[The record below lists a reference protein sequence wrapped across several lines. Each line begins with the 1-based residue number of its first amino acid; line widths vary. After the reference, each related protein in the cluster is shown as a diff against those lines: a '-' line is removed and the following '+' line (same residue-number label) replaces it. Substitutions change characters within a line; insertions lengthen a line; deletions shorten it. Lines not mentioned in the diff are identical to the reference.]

1 MQTHVQHRKGATFGT
16 SHNGGQIVR
25 VEPTDGQASFDE
37 WMPDAFTVP
46 LTTGYPGVDI
56 GRGYRAPAV
65 QQAAGVTYRQL
76 DYWARTNLLVP
87 SIRSAAGSGSQRLYS
102 FADVVAVRVIKRLLD
117 TGVSL
122 QNVRIAVDHLR
133 TRGQDDLATLTL
145 VCDGVSVYECTTDDE
160 IVDLLRGGQGVF
172 GIAIG
177 HTATDV
183 AAVVRHLPSVDVAD
197 STDTSGAIEVSRSD
211 SDAVTGDD
219 TDELSLRRS
228 RRSA

>member
-1 MQTHVQHRKGATFGT
+1 MTAD
-16 SHNGGQIVR
+16 SA
-25 VEPTDGQASFDE
+25 DGQTSFDE
-37 WMPDAFTVP
+37 WMPEAFTVP
-46 LTTGYPGVDI
+46 ITTSYAGVDA
-56 GRGYRAPAV
+56 GLGYRAPAV

-76 DYWARTNLLVP
+76 DYWARTGLIEP

-102 FADVVAVRVIKRLLD
+102 FTDVVTVQVIKRLLD

-133 TRGQDDLATLTL
+133 ARGQDDLATLTL
-145 VCDGVSVYECTTDDE
+145 VCDGVSVYECTTDEE

-183 AAVVRHLPSVDVAD
+183 AAVVRHLPSVKAADTVAD
-197 STDTSGAIEVSRSD
+197 DVTRRHSN
-211 SDAVTGDD
+211 DAAEDFLDD
-219 TDELSLRRS
+219 LSVRRA

>member
-1 MQTHVQHRKGATFGT
+1 MKVGE
-16 SHNGGQIVR
+16 IVTA
-25 VEPTDGQASFDE
+25 ELTDGQASFDE
-37 WMPDAFTVP
+37 WMPEAFTVP
-46 LTTGYPGVDI
+46 PTANYAGV
-56 GRGYRAPAV
+56 GAGLGYRAPAV

-76 DYWARTNLLVP
+76 DYWARTGLIEP

-102 FADVVAVRVIKRLLD
+102 FADVVTVRVIKRLLD

-133 TRGQDDLATLTL
+133 ARGRADLATLTL
-145 VCDGVSVYECTTDDE
+145 VCDGVSVYECTTDEE

-183 AAVVRHLPSVDVAD
+183 AAVVRHLPSVKAADTVAND
-197 STDTSGAIEVSRSD
+197 ATRSD
-211 SDAVTGDD
+211 SNTVTGDVSD
-219 TDELSLRRS
+219 DLSARRA
-228 RRSA
+228 RLSA

>member
-1 MQTHVQHRKGATFGT
+1 MTAD
-16 SHNGGQIVR
+16 SA
-25 VEPTDGQASFDE
+25 DGQASFDE
-37 WMPDAFTVP
+37 WMPEAFTVP
-46 LTTGYPGVDI
+46 VATSYAGVDA
-56 GRGYRAPAV
+56 GLGYRAPAV

-76 DYWARTNLLVP
+76 DYWARTALIEP

-102 FADVVAVRVIKRLLD
+102 FTDVVTVRVIKRLLD

-133 TRGQDDLATLTL
+133 ARGQDGLASLTL
-145 VCDGVSVYECTTDDE
+145 VCDGVSVYECTTDEE

-183 AAVVRHLPSVDVAD
+183 AAVVRHLPSVKAADTLADDV
-197 STDTSGAIEVSRSD
+197 TRSH
-211 SDAVTGDD
+211 SNSAAEGVLDD
-219 TDELSLRRS
+219 LSVRRA

>member
-1 MQTHVQHRKGATFGT
+1 MTAD
-16 SHNGGQIVR
+16 SA
-25 VEPTDGQASFDE
+25 DGQASFDE
-37 WMPDAFTVP
+37 WMPESFTVP
-46 LTTGYPGVDI
+46 VATSYAGVDA
-56 GRGYRAPAV
+56 GLGYRAPAV

-76 DYWARTNLLVP
+76 DYWARTALIEP

-102 FADVVAVRVIKRLLD
+102 FTDVVTVRVIKRLLD

-133 TRGQDDLATLTL
+133 ARGQDGLASLTL
-145 VCDGVSVYECTTDDE
+145 VCDGVSVYECTTDEE
-160 IVDLLRGGQGVF
+160 ILDLLRGGQGVF

-183 AAVVRHLPSVDVAD
+183 AAVVRHLPSVKTADTLADDV
-197 STDTSGAIEVSRSD
+197 TRSH
-211 SDAVTGDD
+211 SNSAAEGVLDD
-219 TDELSLRRS
+219 LSVRRA

>member
-1 MQTHVQHRKGATFGT
+1 MTAD
-16 SHNGGQIVR
+16 SA
-25 VEPTDGQASFDE
+25 DGQASFDE
-37 WMPDAFTVP
+37 WMPEAFTVP
-46 LTTGYPGVDI
+46 VATSYAGVDA
-56 GRGYRAPAV
+56 GLGYRAPAV

-76 DYWARTNLLVP
+76 DYWARTALIEP

-102 FADVVAVRVIKRLLD
+102 FTDVVTVRVIKRLLD

-133 TRGQDDLATLTL
+133 ARGQDGLASLTL
-145 VCDGVSVYECTTDDE
+145 VCDGMSVYECTTDEE

-183 AAVVRHLPSVDVAD
+183 AAVVRHLPSVKAADTLADDV
-197 STDTSGAIEVSRSD
+197 TRSH
-211 SDAVTGDD
+211 SNSAAEGVLDD
-219 TDELSLRRS
+219 LSVRRA

>member
-1 MQTHVQHRKGATFGT
+1 MTAD
-16 SHNGGQIVR
+16 SA
-25 VEPTDGQASFDE
+25 DGQTSFDE
-37 WMPDAFTVP
+37 WMPEAFTVP
-46 LTTGYPGVDI
+46 ITTSYAGVDA
-56 GRGYRAPAV
+56 GLGYRAPAV

-76 DYWARTNLLVP
+76 DYWARTGLIEP

-102 FADVVAVRVIKRLLD
+102 FTDVVTVRVIKRLLD

-133 TRGQDDLATLTL
+133 ARGQDDLATLTL
-145 VCDGVSVYECTTDDE
+145 VCDGVSVYECTTDEE

-183 AAVVRHLPSVDVAD
+183 AAVVRHLPSVKAADTVAD
-197 STDTSGAIEVSRSD
+197 DVTRRHSN
-211 SDAVTGDD
+211 DAAEDFLDD
-219 TDELSLRRS
+219 LSVRRA

>member
-1 MQTHVQHRKGATFGT
+1 MKAD
-16 SHNGGQIVR
+16 SA
-25 VEPTDGQASFDE
+25 DGQTSFDE
-37 WMPDAFTVP
+37 WMPEAFTAPV
-46 LTTGYPGVDI
+46 TTSYASVDA
-56 GRGYRAPAV
+56 GLGYRAPAV

-76 DYWARTNLLVP
+76 DYWARTGLIEP

-102 FADVVAVRVIKRLLD
+102 FTDVVTVRVIKRLLD

-133 TRGQDDLATLTL
+133 ARGQDDLASLTL
-145 VCDGVSVYECTTDDE
+145 VCDGVSVYECTTDEE

-183 AAVVRHLPSVDVAD
+183 AAVVRHLPSVKAADTLADDV
-197 STDTSGAIEVSRSD
+197 TRSHGN
-211 SDAVTGDD
+211 SAAGNVLDD
-219 TDELSLRRS
+219 LSVRRA

>member
-1 MQTHVQHRKGATFGT
+1 MTAD
-16 SHNGGQIVR
+16 SA
-25 VEPTDGQASFDE
+25 DGQTSFDE
-37 WMPDAFTVP
+37 WMPEAFTVP
-46 LTTGYPGVDI
+46 IATSYAGVDA
-56 GRGYRAPAV
+56 GLGYRAPAV

-76 DYWARTNLLVP
+76 DYWARTGLIEP

-102 FADVVAVRVIKRLLD
+102 FTDVVTVRVIKRLLD

-133 TRGQDDLATLTL
+133 ARGQDDLATLTL
-145 VCDGVSVYECTTDDE
+145 VCDGVSVYECTTDEE

-183 AAVVRHLPSVDVAD
+183 AAVVRHLPSVKAADTVAD
-197 STDTSGAIEVSRSD
+197 DVTRRHSN
-211 SDAVTGDD
+211 DAAEDFLDD
-219 TDELSLRRS
+219 LSVRRA

>member
-1 MQTHVQHRKGATFGT
+1 MTAD
-16 SHNGGQIVR
+16 SA
-25 VEPTDGQASFDE
+25 DGQTSFDE
-37 WMPDAFTVP
+37 WMPEAFTVP
-46 LTTGYPGVDI
+46 ITTSYAGVDA
-56 GRGYRAPAV
+56 GLGYRAPAV

-76 DYWARTNLLVP
+76 DYWARTGLIEP

-102 FADVVAVRVIKRLLD
+102 FTDVVTVRVIKRLLD

-133 TRGQDDLATLTL
+133 ARGQDDLGTLTL
-145 VCDGVSVYECTTDDE
+145 VCDGVSVYECTTDEE

-183 AAVVRHLPSVDVAD
+183 AAVVRHLPSVKAADTVAD
-197 STDTSGAIEVSRSD
+197 D
-211 SDAVTGDD
+211 VTRRHVNSAAGDVLD
-219 TDELSLRRS
+219 DLSVRRA

>member
-1 MQTHVQHRKGATFGT
+1 VTAD
-16 SHNGGQIVR
+16 SA
-25 VEPTDGQASFDE
+25 DGQASFDE
-37 WMPDAFTVP
+37 WMPEAFTVP
-46 LTTGYPGVDI
+46 VATSYAGVDA
-56 GRGYRAPAV
+56 GLGYRAPAV

-76 DYWARTNLLVP
+76 DYWARTALIEP

-102 FADVVAVRVIKRLLD
+102 FTDVVTVRVIKRLLD

-133 TRGQDDLATLTL
+133 ARGQDGLASLTL
-145 VCDGVSVYECTTDDE
+145 VCDGMSVYECTTDEE

-183 AAVVRHLPSVDVAD
+183 AAVVRHLPSVKAADTLADDV
-197 STDTSGAIEVSRSD
+197 TRSH
-211 SDAVTGDD
+211 SNSAAEGVLDD
-219 TDELSLRRS
+219 LSVRRA

>member
-1 MQTHVQHRKGATFGT
+1 
-16 SHNGGQIVR
+16 
-25 VEPTDGQASFDE
+25 
-37 WMPDAFTVP
+37 MPEAFTVP
-46 LTTGYPGVDI
+46 LTNSYAGIDA
-56 GRGYRAPAV
+56 GRGYRVPAV

-76 DYWARTNLLVP
+76 DYWARTGLMVP

-102 FADVVAVRVIKRLLD
+102 FADVVAVRVVKRLLD

-133 TRGQDDLATLTL
+133 AHGQDDLATLTL

-183 AAVVRHLPSVDVAD
+183 AAVVRHLPSVDATEDAD
-197 STDTSGAIEVSRSD
+197 VGPGA
-211 SDAVTGDD
+211 
-219 TDELSLRRS
+219 DELSLHRA

>member
-1 MQTHVQHRKGATFGT
+1 MTAD
-16 SHNGGQIVR
+16 SA
-25 VEPTDGQASFDE
+25 DGQTSFDE
-37 WMPDAFTVP
+37 WMPEAFTVP
-46 LTTGYPGVDI
+46 ITTSYAGVDA
-56 GRGYRAPAV
+56 GLGYRAPAV

-76 DYWARTNLLVP
+76 DYWARTGLIEP

-102 FADVVAVRVIKRLLD
+102 FTDVVTVRVIKRLLD

-133 TRGQDDLATLTL
+133 ARGQDDLGTLTL
-145 VCDGVSVYECTTDDE
+145 VCDGVSVYECTTDEE

-183 AAVVRHLPSVDVAD
+183 AAVVRHLPSVKAADTVAD
-197 STDTSGAIEVSRSD
+197 DVTRRHSN
-211 SDAVTGDD
+211 DAAEDFLDD
-219 TDELSLRRS
+219 LSVRRA

>member
-1 MQTHVQHRKGATFGT
+1 MTAD
-16 SHNGGQIVR
+16 SA
-25 VEPTDGQASFDE
+25 DGQTSFDE
-37 WMPDAFTVP
+37 WMPEAFTVP
-46 LTTGYPGVDI
+46 ITTSYAGVDA
-56 GRGYRAPAV
+56 GLGYRAPAV

-76 DYWARTNLLVP
+76 DYWARTGLIEP

-102 FADVVAVRVIKRLLD
+102 FTDVVTVRVIKRLLD

-133 TRGQDDLATLTL
+133 ARGQDDLATLTL

-183 AAVVRHLPSVDVAD
+183 AAVVRHLPSVKAADTVAD
-197 STDTSGAIEVSRSD
+197 DVTRRHSN
-211 SDAVTGDD
+211 DAAEDFLDD
-219 TDELSLRRS
+219 LSVRRA

>member
-1 MQTHVQHRKGATFGT
+1 
-16 SHNGGQIVR
+16 
-25 VEPTDGQASFDE
+25 
-37 WMPDAFTVP
+37 MPEAFTVP
-46 LTTGYPGVDI
+46 ITTSYAGVDA
-56 GRGYRAPAV
+56 GLGYRAPAV

-76 DYWARTNLLVP
+76 DYWARTGLIEP

-102 FADVVAVRVIKRLLD
+102 FTDVVTVRVIKRLLD

-133 TRGQDDLATLTL
+133 ARGQDDLATLTL
-145 VCDGVSVYECTTDDE
+145 VCDGVSVYECTTDEE

-183 AAVVRHLPSVDVAD
+183 AAVVRHLPFVKAADTVAD
-197 STDTSGAIEVSRSD
+197 DVTRRHSK
-211 SDAVTGDD
+211 DAAEDFLDD
-219 TDELSLRRS
+219 LSVRRA